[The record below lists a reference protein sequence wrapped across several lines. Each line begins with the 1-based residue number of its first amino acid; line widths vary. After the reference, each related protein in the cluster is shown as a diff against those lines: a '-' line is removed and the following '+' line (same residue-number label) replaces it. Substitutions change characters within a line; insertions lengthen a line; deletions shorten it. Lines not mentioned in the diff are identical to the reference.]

1 MFNKLAIAK
10 IGHWVW
16 GIRHGEELPMLNA
29 AAILLYPQGNGVS
42 RRLPMITQFVVSYT
56 NLM

>member
-1 MFNKLAIAK
+1 MFNKFAIAK

-42 RRLPMITQFVVSYT
+42 RRLPMITQFVVS
-56 NLM
+56 